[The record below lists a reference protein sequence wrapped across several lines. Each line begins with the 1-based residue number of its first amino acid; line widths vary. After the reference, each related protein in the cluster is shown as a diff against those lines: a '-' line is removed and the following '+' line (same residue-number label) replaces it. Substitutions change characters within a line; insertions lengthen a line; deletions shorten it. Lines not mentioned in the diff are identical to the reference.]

1 MTAGGVITGVVSAFR
16 RTRGPAKAGH
26 YYEPAPDSRRGL
38 AAWLAIPTLVV
49 ALGLCAIEA
58 WRAIRPRSALFQPPF
73 VYSLADAIAVGEL
86 PQAYAFIRAGQDPNE
101 PIWVRHPVFTG
112 RRWVRVSPLLWAV
125 ATRNGQAVD
134 MLIAFGAR
142 LERREN
148 SDAVCLAQRVG
159 DQGIERA
166 LRLNGAPTAAGDCPA
181 STKDDPVLVHLLD
194 ISN

>member
-1 MTAGGVITGVVSAFR
+1 MTAGGFITGVVSAFRLRVKLRRTAVALAEAVR

-26 YYEPAPDSRRGL
+26 YGYRRDL

-166 LRLNGAPTAAGDCPA
+166 HVDVPLAMM
-181 STKDDPVLVHLLD
+181 LVTL
-194 ISN
+194 